1 MTSQPK
7 PRTGGQILID
17 QLKLHGA
24 DTVFG
29 VPGESFLAAL
39 DALYDARNRIRFIS
53 CRQEGGAAYMAEA
66 YGKLT
71 GRPGI
76 CFVTRGPGACNASIG
91 IHTGFQDSTP
101 MILLIG
107 QVGRGMLE
115 REGFQEIDYR
125 RMYGPMAKWVAE
137 IERADRIPEF
147 LSRAFHTAMSGRR
160 GPVVLALPEDMLRET
175 ATVADPDPYKV
186 VQAHPG
192 LGQMEQ
198 LRERLARAKRPFL
211 LVGGGGWSEAAAR
224 DMMAFAA
231 ANSLP
236 TGCAF
241 RRQHAFDNT
250 HPCYAGDVG
259 VGLNP
264 KLAERITGADLLIV
278 VGPRL
283 GEMTTGE
290 YSLVQ
295 VPRPRQALVHV
306 FPGAEELGRVYQADL
321 PINAG
326 MEEFAAAARA
336 LAPVDAAAWTE
347 QTRQAHADYL
357 EWIEGGASPGAVD
370 MIEIMR
376 FLRGRL
382 PADAILTNGAGNYT
396 TWSHRYYQ
404 FRRTG
409 TQLAP
414 TSGAMGYGA
423 PAGVAAKL
431 VHPDRI
437 VVSFNGD
444 GCFLMNGQELAT
456 ALQYGAATIFI
467 VVNNGMYGTIRMHQE
482 RHYPSRVIATDLA
495 NPDFAELARSY
506 GAHGERVERTE
517 EFAPAFERAL
527 GAGKAALIE
536 IRLDPE
542 AITPRQSLSEIRKS
556 GGGKRS

>member
-1 MTSQPK
+1 MTSNAK

-17 QLKLHGA
+17 QLKLHGV

-29 VPGESFLAAL
+29 VPGESYLAAL

-101 MILLIG
+101 MILLVG

-125 RMYGPMAKWVAE
+125 RMYGPMSKWVAE
-137 IERADRIPEF
+137 VERADRLPEMV
-147 LSRAFHTAMSGRR
+147 SHAFHTAMAGRR
-160 GPVVLALPEDMLRET
+160 GPVVLALPEDMLREN
-175 ATVADPDPYKV
+175 ASVADPEPYKI

-192 LGQMEQ
+192 AAQMAE
-198 LRERLARAKRPFL
+198 LRQRLAGAKQPFL
-211 LVGGGGWSEAAAR
+211 LVGGGGWSQAAVADLQNFAEA
-224 DMMAFAA
+224 
-231 ANSLP
+231 NELP
-236 TGCAF
+236 VGCAF
-241 RRQHAFDNT
+241 RGQDVFDNT
-250 HPCYAGDVG
+250 HRCYAGDVG
-259 VGLNP
+259 IGLNP
-264 KLAERITGADLLIV
+264 KLAERVKAADLLIV

-283 GEMTTGE
+283 GEMTTSE

-295 VPRPRQALVHV
+295 VPRPKQSLIHV

-326 MEEFAAAARA
+326 MAEFAAAARA
-336 LAPVDAAAWTE
+336 LEPVDSRAWAKGRE
-347 QTRQAHADYL
+347 QAHADYL
-357 EWIEGGASPGAVD
+357 DWLGGGSSPGAVD
-370 MIEIMR
+370 MVQIMR
-376 FLRGRL
+376 FLRERL

-396 TWSHRYYQ
+396 VWAHRFYQ
-404 FRRTG
+404 FRRFR

-456 ALQYGAATIFI
+456 ALHFGAATVFI

-482 RHYPSRVIATDLA
+482 RHYPERVIGTDLA
-495 NPDFAELARSY
+495 NPDFTALARAY

-527 GAGKAALIE
+527 TAGKAALLE

-542 AITPRQSLSEIRKS
+542 AITPRQSLSEIRKGVQS
-556 GGGKRS
+556 R